1 MTDQV
6 ERDNEHEKEGSMKT
20 RRIAVLG
27 AVAVALVS
35 LTVAG
40 GAAARTDVG
49 AAPAGGATK
58 VTLQLKWVPQAQF
71 AGYYAAKAKGYYTQ
85 AGLDVNI
92 KPGGPDI
99 TPEQVVASGQAEFGI
114 DWLPSL
120 LSSRDKG
127 SDLVNIAQVFARSGM
142 TQLTWKDSGID
153 HIREMRGK
161 KVGNWLFG
169 NEFELFAAL
178 VKNGMDPTKNKGVTI
193 VQQPFD
199 MNLFLQRKIDSASA
213 MTYNELAQVLE
224 TKNPKTGKLY
234 QLSDLNVIRMED
246 ASKGAGT
253 AMLED
258 GIFVRGDWI
267 EETDNQGTARKFLEA
282 SFRGWIYCRDHLAEC
297 TSIVLKNSPILGK
310 GHQTWQMN
318 EINALIWP
326 SPQGIGIMNQKAFT
340 RTASISRQFGVIK
353 KLPSGAFRSDLAKAA
368 VRALNARKIDTVGAK
383 WKKAKVKV
391 TPGGK

>member
-1 MTDQV
+1 
-6 ERDNEHEKEGSMKT
+6 MKS
-20 RRIAVLG
+20 RRLAVLG
-27 AVAVALVS
+27 AAMATLVS
-35 LTVAG
+35 LAV
-40 GAAARTDVG
+40 VG
-49 AAPAGGATK
+49 AAGARPDIASAPAATK
-58 VTLQLKWVPQAQF
+58 VTLQLKWVTQAQF
-71 AGYYAAKAKGYYTQ
+71 AGYYAAKAKGYYTA

-99 TPEQVVASGQAEFGI
+99 TPEQVVASGQAEFGL

-142 TQLTWKDSGID
+142 TEVTWKDSGID
-153 HIREMRGK
+153 HIAKMKGK

-199 MNLFLQRKIDSASA
+199 MNLFLQRKIDAASA

-224 TKNPKTGKLY
+224 SKNPKTGKLY
-234 QLSDLNVIRMED
+234 QLRDLNVIKMED

-258 GIFVRGDWI
+258 GVFVRGDWI
-267 EETDNQGTARKFLEA
+267 KDAKNQATARKFLEA
-282 SFRGWIYCRDHLAEC
+282 SFRGWIYCRDNLAAC
-297 TSIVLKNSPILGK
+297 VQIVLKNSPILPK

-318 EINALIWP
+318 EINALVWP
-326 SPQGIGIMNQKAFT
+326 APKGIGIMDQRSFT
-340 RTASISRQFGVIK
+340 RTASISRQFKVIK
-353 KLPSGAFRSDLAKAA
+353 ALPKGAFRSDLAKAA
-368 VRALNARKIDTVGAK
+368 IASLKAKGVDVNGTK
-383 WKKAKVKV
+383 WKKATV
-391 TPGGK
+391 TLRAGGK

>member
-1 MTDQV
+1 M
-6 ERDNEHEKEGSMKT
+6 RT
-20 RRIAVLG
+20 RRTTVLG
-27 AVAVALVS
+27 TVIVALAA

-40 GAAARTDVG
+40 GAAARADVA
-49 AAPAGGATK
+49 AAPAATTTK
-58 VTLQLKWVPQAQF
+58 VSLQLKWVTQAQF
-71 AGYYAAKAKGYYTQ
+71 AGFYAAKAKGYYTA

-92 KPGGPDI
+92 KQGGPDI

-127 SDLVNIAQVFARSGM
+127 SDLVNIAQVYQRSGM
-142 TQLTWKDSGID
+142 TQLTWKDSGITS
-153 HIREMRGK
+153 IPKMRGK

-178 VKNGMDPTKNKGVTI
+178 VKAGMDPTKNKGVTI

-224 TKNPKTGKLY
+224 SKNPKTGKLY
-234 QLSDLNVIRMED
+234 QLKDLNVITME
-246 ASKGAGT
+246 KAGT

-258 GIFVRGDWI
+258 GVFVRGDWI
-267 EETDNQGTARKFLEA
+267 KSTANQATAKKFLEA
-282 SFRGWIYCRDHLAEC
+282 SFQGWAYCRDHLAEC
-297 TSIVLKNSPILGK
+297 TQIVLKNSPILPK
-310 GHQTWQMN
+310 GHQTWMMN
-318 EINALIWP
+318 EVNALIWP
-326 SPQGIGIMNQKAFT
+326 SAQGVGVMNQKAFT

-353 KLPSGAFRSDLAKAA
+353 KLPTGAFRTDLAKAA
-368 VRALNARKIDTVGAK
+368 LKSLKAKGIDVNGAK
-383 WKKAKVKV
+383 WKKANVKV
-391 TPGGK
+391 TAGGK

>member
-1 MTDQV
+1 
-6 ERDNEHEKEGSMKT
+6 MKS
-20 RRIAVLG
+20 RRLAALG
-27 AVAVALVS
+27 AAMVMLVS
-35 LTVAG
+35 LAAV
-40 GAAARTDVG
+40 AAAG
-49 AAPAGGATK
+49 ARPDTATAPAATK
-58 VTLQLKWVPQAQF
+58 VTLQLKWVTQAQF
-71 AGYYAAKAKGYYTQ
+71 AGYYAAKAKGYYTA

-99 TPEQVVASGQAEFGI
+99 TPEQVVASGQAEFGL

-127 SDLVNIAQVFARSGM
+127 SDLVNIAQVFNRSGM
-142 TQLTWKDSGID
+142 TQLTWKDSGINT
-153 HIREMRGK
+153 IAKMRGK

-178 VKNGMDPTKNKGVTI
+178 VKAGMDPTKNKGVTI

-224 TKNPKTGKLY
+224 SKNPKTGKLY
-234 QLSDLNVIRMED
+234 QLADLNVITME
-246 ASKGAGT
+246 SAGT

-267 EETDNQGTARKFLEA
+267 QSTTNQATAKKFLEA
-282 SFRGWIYCRDHLAEC
+282 SFQGWAYCRDHLAEC
-297 TSIVLKNSPILGK
+297 TSIVLKNSPILPR
-310 GHQTWQMN
+310 GHQRWMMN
-318 EINALIWP
+318 EINALTWP
-326 SPQGIGIMNQKAFT
+326 APQGVGVMNQKAFT

-353 KLPSGAFRSDLAKAA
+353 KLPKGAYRTDLAKAA
-368 VRALNARKIDTVGAK
+368 LTALKAKGVDTVGAK
-383 WKKAKVKV
+383 WKKASVKV
-391 TPGGK
+391 TAGGKG